1 MLSALLTKKTTPL
14 LMLLLAVPAS
24 ATVTLIEPLSF
35 GTIAVLDNSVASD
48 ITISQTSQTF
58 IVNHIRAIE
67 PGNAAEFVLT
77 DLPGNVEV
85 FTTATVT
92 QMTTGTIDPTP
103 PTEQFTLV
111 SVDTAP
117 SVTTD
122 GTGYA
127 SIKVG
132 GTLRTSGNGGH
143 YFDVRYR
150 AALLLTFNY

>member
-1 MLSALLTKKTTPL
+1 MLSILLTKKTN
-14 LMLLLAVPAS
+14 LLLLFLLAFPAG

-48 ITISQTSQTF
+48 ITISQTDQTT
-58 IVNHIRAIE
+58 IVNHIRVIE
-67 PGNAAEFVLT
+67 PGRAAEFVLT
-77 DLPGNVEV
+77 DLPGNVQV
-85 FTTATVT
+85 FTSATVT
-92 QMTTGTIDPTP
+92 QMVTTTVDPA

-132 GTLRTSGNGGH
+132 GTLRTSGNGGS
-143 YFDVRYR
+143 YVDVQYR
-150 AALLLTFNY
+150 ASLQLTFNY

>member
-1 MLSALLTKKTTPL
+1 MLAF
-14 LMLLLAVPAS
+14 PAG

-48 ITISQTSQTF
+48 IIISQTDQTT
-58 IVNHIRAIE
+58 IVNHIRVIE
-67 PGNAAEFVLT
+67 PGRAAEFVLT
-77 DLPGNVEV
+77 DLPGNVQV
-85 FTTATVT
+85 FTSATIT
-92 QMTTGTIDPTP
+92 QMTTTTVDPA

-132 GTLRTSGNGGH
+132 GTLRTSGNGSS
-143 YFDVRYR
+143 YVDVQYR
-150 AALLLTFNY
+150 ARLQLTFNY